1 MTLESILTSRS
12 RCLRWRRRPLRPR
25 FKSHCRT
32 SLRASNRWNLSWW
45 ARQFE
50 RRTEKKEEQTKNKRE
65 VRINEW
71 KIQLSR
77 LLKRRDAENS
87 QSFTV
92 SWVFTTRFTQTI
104 QTIKGSAGTCRRTDG
119 EPQVDVDQWGVT
131 PMVHVK
137 SVFLRKMDQI
147 AEFIRKCMR
156 NPINVLTSEM
166 NWNEVWYLLFFFF
179 VFCLCFTCFTL
190 REITILFAVWGRAS
204 KDWLDG
210 NAGAMK
216 SHRVTPNQAISSND
230 FFFSL

>member
-1 MTLESILTSRS
+1 MTLGSILTSRS

-50 RRTEKKEEQTKNKRE
+50 RRTEKNKQRTSEVEE

-77 LLKRRDAENS
+77 LLNRRDAENS
-87 QSFTV
+87 QSFFKV
-92 SWVFTTRFTQTI
+92 SWVFTTFTQTI

-131 PMVHVK
+131 PMVQVK
-137 SVFLRKMDQI
+137 SVFLRKMNQI
-147 AEFIRKCMR
+147 AEFIRTCMR
-156 NPINVLTSEM
+156 NQINVPC
-166 NWNEVWYLLFFFF
+166 NF
-179 VFCLCFTCFTL
+179 
-190 REITILFAVWGRAS
+190 I
-204 KDWLDG
+204 
-210 NAGAMK
+210 
-216 SHRVTPNQAISSND
+216 
-230 FFFSL
+230 

>member
-156 NPINVLTSEM
+156 NPIFMSFCNPCNFISYNYWNVNWFHTSEM
-166 NWNEVWYLLFFFF
+166 NLQMRFFSYLQFFFF
-179 VFCLCFTCFTL
+179 VFCLCLTMDIVFLGFPFSTP
-190 REITILFAVWGRAS
+190 RA
-204 KDWLDG
+204 LVRPALHHQ
-210 NAGAMK
+210 NF
-216 SHRVTPNQAISSND
+216 QA
-230 FFFSL
+230 